1 MGGPP
6 MMMGGPPRGGMMPPP
21 YMGGPPRPFMG
32 GPGPGEAGS
41 GWHQSAA
48 AAVVLNMASM
58 QACVHVTVHVCI
70 VLAASC
76 PAWCALQ
83 LLAPPSSVAVAQHSL
98 SWCVVQACRHTWV
111 ARLGQAWALLM
122 ATAAHRK
129 ATAALTMGW
138 SHPKEAT
145 RVATQEGTTVEAC
158 RAPTDCSTCGM
169 LHTGNAAVWLAQAV
183 RAAQNAMQLA
193 AGSSHW
199 PPVALRRG
207 VSCRLF
213 SSYHLLPH

>member
-1 MGGPP
+1 
-6 MMMGGPPRGGMMPPP
+6 
-21 YMGGPPRPFMG
+21 
-32 GPGPGEAGS
+32 
-41 GWHQSAA
+41 
-48 AAVVLNMASM
+48 MASVCCCCCRAQHGM
-58 QACVHVTVHVCI
+58 HARVCACDRACVI

-98 SWCVVQACRHTWV
+98 SWCLVQACRHTWV
-111 ARLGQAWALLM
+111 ARLGQAWALLT

-138 SHPKEAT
+138 AHPKEATRGAT
-145 RVATQEGTTVEAC
+145 RVATQEGTMVEAC

-169 LHTGNAAVWLAQAV
+169 LHTGNTAVWLAQAV
-183 RAAQNAMQLA
+183 RVAQNAMQLA